1 MKTIICEKCGTEYN
15 EELSEC
21 PVCALLNKEPSNE
34 IKKSAAVNM
43 HWCYSLALFIIGS
56 FGLHIIAFKLS
67 HIFAFEGH
75 SPYYSGLI
83 NFSAYFILFAFLFS
97 AVIANLNE
105 FKKQMKGYHKYLYG
119 IVFGIGVLFGSI
131 MINMIINTFYTL
143 APNENETAIRSV
155 ISLTP
160 FLSVVV
166 FGLIGPI
173 CEELTYRAGLF
184 TLISK
189 KNKILAYIVTIVVF
203 GFIHFD
209 YQNITSINEWL
220 NLPIYC
226 LSGFLFT
233 LAYDK
238 YGLPGS
244 IVAHMTNNLVSVLVN
259 IMN

>member
-1 MKTIICEKCGTEYN
+1 MKTIICEKCGAEYN
-15 EELSEC
+15 EELGKC
-21 PVCALLNKEPSNE
+21 PVCALFNNEKENKPS
-34 IKKSAAVNM
+34 AMLNM
-43 HWCYSLALFIIGS
+43 HWCYSLALFLIGS
-56 FGLHIIAFKLS
+56 FGLPIIAFKLS

-83 NFSAYFILFAFLFS
+83 NFTAYFILFAFLFTG
-97 AVIANLNE
+97 VIANLDE
-105 FKKQMKGYHKYLYG
+105 FKKHMKGYEKYLYG
-119 IVFGIGVLFGSI
+119 LVFGIGVLFGSI
-131 MINMIINTFYTL
+131 MINIIINIFYTL
-143 APNENETAIRSV
+143 APNENESAIRNV

-160 FLSVVV
+160 LLSVIV

-189 KNKILAYIVTIVVF
+189 KNKILAYIVTILVF

-226 LSGFLFT
+226 FSGFLFT

-244 IVAHMTNNLVSVLVN
+244 IVAHMTNNLVSVL
-259 IMN
+259 MNLLN